1 MHSFLTFLILTIV
14 VITSPGID
22 TALITKTTISRGKK
36 AGLQMAFG
44 ISTGSLVHTCAAAL
58 GLSAILL
65 KSALAFEVIKYIGA
79 VYLLYLGVQ
88 AFWSTRKGDADTAE
102 LRIKVRGKSPYN
114 QGLLSNALNPK
125 VAVFFLT
132 FLPQFVEPGANT
144 MEQLFLMGVIYTG
157 LAIVWFLIYVS
168 FVNYLRHRLQSPNVK
183 RMMERITG
191 VVLIGF
197 GLKLA
202 FEKRQ

>member
-1 MHSFLTFLILTIV
+1 MQNLFTFLILTIV

-22 TALITKTTISRGKK
+22 TALITKTTITQGKK

-65 KSALAFEVIKYIGA
+65 KSAMAFEVIKYIGA
-79 VYLLYLGVQ
+79 VYLLYLGAH
-88 AFWSTRKGDADTAE
+88 AFWSTRKENAGDVK
-102 LRIKVRGKSPYN
+102 LHVKVRGKSSFS

-132 FLPQFVEPGANT
+132 FLPQFVEPLANT
-144 MEQLFLMGVIYTG
+144 MEQLFLMGLIYTG
-157 LAIVWFLIYVS
+157 LSVVWFLIYVS
-168 FVNYLRHRLQSPNVK
+168 FVNYLRHWIQSPKVK
-183 RMMERITG
+183 MLMERITG
-191 VVLIGF
+191 AVLIGF

-202 FEKRQ
+202 FERR